1 MNSTTYQDYKEQIS
15 SNMPTINTASP
26 KLSTSPRKFPKINT
40 SVKRHN
46 FIEESEGSPTKH
58 GMISAKQFVGNRSHP
73 STQHSFYQY
82 I

>member
-1 MNSTTYQDYKEQIS
+1 MNSTTYQDYKESIS
-15 SNMPTINTASP
+15 NNMPTINSASP
-26 KLSTSPRKFPKINT
+26 KISSPRKFPKIST

-46 FIEESEGSPTKH
+46 FMDEEGSPTKL
-58 GMISAKQFVGNRSHP
+58 GAKQFVGNRSHP